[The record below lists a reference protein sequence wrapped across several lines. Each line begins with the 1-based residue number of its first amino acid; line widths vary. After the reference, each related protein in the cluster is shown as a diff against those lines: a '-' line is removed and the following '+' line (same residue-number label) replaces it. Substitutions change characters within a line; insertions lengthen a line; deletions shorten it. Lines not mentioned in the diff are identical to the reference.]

1 MALTLRTDSE
11 LEKALDALVKSEGG
25 SRQEVI
31 RRAVIDYWHRHEL
44 EVVVEESAAR
54 NVKKWADV
62 IERLAST

>member
-11 LEKALDALVKSEGG
+11 LEKALDALVKAEGA

-44 EVVVEESAAR
+44 QVVVDESAER
-54 NVKKWADV
+54 NKQKWAEV